1 MFDSSLYMI
10 EKSQLRIYYKKKIFQ
25 KKIKKILKKFKNM
38 FNYNLKEENNQNIN
52 INNSNYKMIKNINKQ
67 Y

>member
-1 MFDSSLYMI
+1 
-10 EKSQLRIYYKKKIFQ
+10 
-25 KKIKKILKKFKNM
+25 M